1 MEPPLDKEDP
11 RQRADSI
18 LSDATPPNSPRRRG
32 SLDLST
38 DDERRPPSTDSVL
51 AEEIRRDILDVQDPV
66 VATAWIVLLVCGAE
80 ACSVVCTA
88 RLLQAWPFALSV
100 ACAEL
105 LLGPLTALPFWICGA
120 RPWPSFYG
128 EDVPRFWFPA
138 ALALAG
144 ASCAATFAAD
154 SRGAPIVRDVDI
166 DGAWRSLA
174 ATRRDVAAAYASLSS
189 FGSGKVAASSTS
201 KDVLATFDRLGP
213 RSALAPSRAM
223 LEALGAYA
231 GANPRPSSTT
241 GAAAAVAA
249 ALVASHLASLASS
262 TETPGFLN
270 RAGEPTSKLG
280 VLACLAFGSGL
291 LAATWHAA
299 AHAHTALGVDER
311 PPANVASSLS
321 LLAGLLLLPYA
332 YLVQGPEAFSYDAG
346 SRVVYL
352 VVTAA
357 FASQLKRE
365 LQVHALRSLPPGAAA
380 VLGAGRGLAVA
391 LAVAAGA

>member
-1 MEPPLDKEDP
+1 MEMDKEDP

-80 ACSVVCTA
+80 ACSVVCTS
-88 RLLQAWPFALSV
+88 RLLKAWPFALSV

-105 LLGPLTALPFWICGA
+105 ILGPLTALPFWLCGA

-144 ASCAATFAAD
+144 ASCAAAFAAD
-154 SRGAPIVRDVDI
+154 SRGAPIVRDIDV

-174 ATRRDVAAAYASLSS
+174 ATRRDVASAYAAFSWT
-189 FGSGKVAASSTS
+189 GGKVAASSTS
-201 KDVLATFDRLGP
+201 RDVLATFDRLGP

-231 GANPRPSSTT
+231 GANPRPSSTY

-249 ALVASHLASLASS
+249 ALMASHVASLASS
-262 TETPGFLN
+262 NEMPGFLN
-270 RAGEPTSKLG
+270 RDGEPTSKLG

-311 PPANVASSLS
+311 SPANVASSLG

-332 YLVQGPEAFSYDAG
+332 YLVQGPEALAYDAG

-380 VLGAGRGLAVA
+380 VLGAARGLAVA